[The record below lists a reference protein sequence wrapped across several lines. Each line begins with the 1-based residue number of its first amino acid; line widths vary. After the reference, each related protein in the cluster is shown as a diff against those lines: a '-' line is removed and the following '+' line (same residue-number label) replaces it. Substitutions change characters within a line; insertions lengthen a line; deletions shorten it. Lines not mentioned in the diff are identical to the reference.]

1 MRIAIL
7 AAGNTIHTVRW
18 VNALSEKGHNVH
30 LISLHKIDDTIVS
43 RVHMHKLP
51 VKGKVGYWLNGASL
65 RRILGRVKPDLL
77 NVHYASGYGTLG
89 RLGAFHPTI
98 LSVWGSDVY
107 DFPLKSPLHRFLLV
121 RNLRYADHIC
131 STSKVMAEQTRRID
145 SRIESITVTPF
156 GVDTG
161 AFAPRQDG
169 RDTECLTIGTVKSLA
184 HKYGVD
190 ILIRAFDRVYR
201 SILKEDSGKAG
212 RLRLLIV
219 GGGPDRGKLEQ
230 LASDLGISGI
240 CEFTGQVAHSE
251 VPQYL
256 NRLDIYVAASRLES
270 FGAAVLEA
278 SACGVP
284 VVVANVGGLPE
295 IVVDGD
301 TGIIA
306 EKDSPEAM
314 AGALSRLIED
324 DALRVKMGSTG
335 RRHVMENYEWK
346 NSVEI
351 MEGVFRKALRDSGI
365 ACSKTE
371 TRKQK

>member
-7 AAGNTIHTVRW
+7 AAGNIIHTVRW
-18 VNALSEKGHNVH
+18 VNALSENGHDVH

-51 VKGKVGYWLNGASL
+51 VRGKAGYWLNGASL

-89 RLGAFHPTI
+89 RLGGFHPTI

-107 DFPLKSPLHRFLLV
+107 DFPLKSPLHRYLLI
-121 RNLRYADHIC
+121 RNLRFADHIC
-131 STSKVMAEQTRRID
+131 STSKVMAKQTRRID
-145 SRIESITVTPF
+145 PRIESITVTPF

-161 AFAPRQDG
+161 AFASWQDG
-169 RDTECLTIGTVKSLA
+169 KGTGSLTIGTVKTLA

-190 ILIRAFDRVYR
+190 ILIRAFEKVYR
-201 SILKEDSGKAG
+201 SILKENSERAG

-240 CEFTGQVAHSE
+240 CEFTGQVVHSE

-270 FGAAVLEA
+270 ESFGVAVLEA

-284 VVVANVGGLPE
+284 VVVADVGGLPE
-295 IVVDGD
+295 VVVDGD
-301 TGIIA
+301 TGIIV
-306 EKDSPEAM
+306 ERESPKAV
-314 AGALSRLIED
+314 AVALSRLIDD
-324 DALRVKMGSTG
+324 DALRVEMGSAG
-335 RRHVMENYEWK
+335 RRHVMANYEWK

-351 MEGVFRKALRDSGI
+351 MEGVFQKVCREPGI
-365 ACSKTE
+365 A
-371 TRKQK
+371 